1 MWVHG
6 TLSHPFPT
14 LPRDAFCSPSV
25 CQKPRVMSLGDG
37 RSRSP
42 RAARVSVKVAKCNRR
57 LTINL
62 SQVEE
67 PQDVPKLLKA
77 VKAEASPLL
86 DNVSPLQMD
95 MFLTEDAV
103 CPLEDNA
110 NVFEMKAGSYDQPL
124 FLKYAVPPSP
134 QQVTHL
140 FSILV
145 FSSFGSRFP
154 FPASPHYFVP

>member
-1 MWVHG
+1 
-6 TLSHPFPT
+6 
-14 LPRDAFCSPSV
+14 
-25 CQKPRVMSLGDG
+25 MSLGDG

-42 RAARVSVKVAKCNRR
+42 RAARVSVKVEKCNRR

-86 DNVSPLQMD
+86 DSVSPLQMD

-134 QQVTHL
+134 QQATRP
-140 FSILV
+140 FSILILFLLRFQV
-145 FSSFGSRFP
+145 SLPRLSPLLSLFSP
-154 FPASPHYFVP
+154 LK